1 MVLLLKKWQETG
13 GVTVNAF
20 IDGKEVEDP
29 FGAGHLQMS
38 TYNTASNR

>member
-1 MVLLLKKWQETG
+1 MACDNDTEPGGTAVEKWQETG

-29 FGAGHLQMS
+29 FGQDICK
-38 TYNTASNR
+38 